1 MEDFFWLFYIPLF
14 LWVQVLWFFRPSCAF
29 FMALSFLICLTIN
42 QKPMHPHP
50 GSPSP
55 VILTG
60 GSLSWMQIG
69 WERTLASRCKFA
81 SPSFASGEGG
91 SSQPPSNCNW
101 RGEFQFVIGEFQFVI
116 QVWPLVREP
125 VPCVTSMPPLDLRV
139 KAGKVRFC
147 MCPLRCSFEMYFP
160 RFALIDG

>member
-14 LWVQVLWFFRPSCAF
+14 LWVQVLWFFRPSCVF
-29 FMALSFLICLTIN
+29 FMALSFLICLIIN

-55 VILTG
+55 EQWFLQEGVSHGCKREDLG
-60 GSLSWMQIG
+60 FLLQI
-69 WERTLASRCKFA
+69 CI
-81 SPSFASGEGG
+81 SFLCLGAGG
-91 SSQPPSNCNW
+91 SSQPLMW
-101 RGEFQFVIGEFQFVI
+101 GEFQFVI
-116 QVWPLVREP
+116 QVWPLVCEP

-139 KAGKVRFC
+139 KAGKVRFR
-147 MCPLRCSFEMYFP
+147 MCPLCCSFEMYFP